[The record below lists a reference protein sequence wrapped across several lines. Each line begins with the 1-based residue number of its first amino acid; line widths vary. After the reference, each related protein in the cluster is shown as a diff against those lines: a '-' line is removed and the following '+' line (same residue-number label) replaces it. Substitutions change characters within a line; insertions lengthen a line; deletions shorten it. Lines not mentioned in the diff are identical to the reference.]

1 MSLYNIQSDTTFND
15 PKATWDTNNSRE
27 SIRVSPPHTSPL
39 SNSSN
44 LLANDRYVVQSKI
57 LSSNRTTQTN
67 QNVTTTSLN
76 ILPITTS
83 EVSRAIRGG
92 FYNKFTNLFNINH
105 PFTST
110 YYVPKQ
116 NIASIYNNQSS
127 QFKNNT
133 KISGRNYDLF
143 LPENYQDV
151 FNSKSTILNPI
162 QNTELSSQLNTT
174 VLTTECY
181 SPECSNILATFV
193 QPLFD
198 TDSETYNDISNFGIS
213 FNNKDVYIT
222 SENLF
227 PIILNIKK
235 LDETIVSIV
244 YGQEYINTQIAI
256 KHPLIPINFSTILP
270 INNSEI
276 SI

>member
-1 MSLYNIQSDTTFND
+1 MSLYNIQSDTIFND

-27 SIRVSPPHTSPL
+27 SLGVLPQYSLSPL
-39 SNSSN
+39 PN
-44 LLANDRYVVQSKI
+44 LPLTNDRYLSQSKI
-57 LSSNRTTQTN
+57 LSSTKPTQNNQHIATTYF
-67 QNVTTTSLN
+67 LP
-76 ILPITTS
+76 LPIITS
-83 EVSRAIRGG
+83 EISRSIRGG
-92 FYNKFTNLFNINH
+92 FYNKFTNSFSTNH
-105 PFTST
+105 PFTSK

-116 NIASIYNNQSS
+116 NIASIYNTQSS

-151 FNSKSTILNPI
+151 FNSKNTILNPI
-162 QNTELSSQLNTT
+162 QNTELSSQLNTI

-181 SPECSNILATFV
+181 SAECANILATFV
-193 QPLFD
+193 QPSFH
-198 TDSETYNDISNFGIS
+198 TDSETYTDISNFGIS

-222 SENLF
+222 SENLS

-235 LDETIVSIV
+235 LDEIIVSIV